1 MADYQIFTDATADIA
16 DCEEVKDGR
25 IQMIPMDIQIGGD
38 EYLYGPDG
46 NLRIADFY
54 RMQRMGNFASTSRIN
69 PSVYWERFE
78 PVLQQGKDLFY
89 LCFSSGM
96 SGTLESAQVCM
107 KELQERYPQRKLICI
122 DSLCASLGE
131 GFLVLEAARRQAE
144 GMTLEE
150 LEDWVMKNRMSV
162 CHWFTVDTFEHLQHG
177 GRVNAASAIVGTALR
192 IKPLLHVDTQGR
204 LQVRE
209 KPRGRKKAIEAQIS
223 RMEQGWQPQMGKRVM
238 IGHGDDR
245 EAAEQLETAVR
256 YHFPE
261 AEIQLSEIGPV
272 IGSHTGPGMLALIY
286 WGNNR

>member
-1 MADYQIFTDATADIA
+1 MTDYQIFTDATADLA

-25 IQMIPMDIQIGGD
+25 IRVIPMDIQIGGD
-38 EYLYGPDG
+38 EYIYGPDG
-46 NLRIADFY
+46 NIPITDFY
-54 RMQRMGNFASTSRIN
+54 RLQRMGNFASTSRIN
-69 PSVYWERFE
+69 PTVYLEYFE
-78 PVLQQGKDLFY
+78 PVLQQGKDIIY

-96 SGTLESAQVCM
+96 SGTMESAQICM
-107 KELQERYPQRKLICI
+107 EELQEQYPQRRLICI

-131 GFLVLEAARRQAE
+131 GFLALEAEQRQRE
-144 GMTLEE
+144 GMGPEE
-150 LEDWVMKNRMSV
+150 LRDWILKNRMNI

-177 GRVNAASAIVGTALR
+177 GRVSSVSAIVGTALQ

-204 LQVRE
+204 LQVQE

-223 RMEQGWQPQMGKRVM
+223 RMEQGWQPRMGKRVM

-245 EAAEQLETAVR
+245 EVAEQLEAAVR
-256 YHFPE
+256 THFPE
-261 AEIQLSEIGPV
+261 AEVQLSEIGPI